1 MKIAILGVGNLGYS
15 IAVGILNQKKEIKCQ
30 ALYLTKRNTGTLSH
44 LDKLSAVKVCNDNK
58 RAVKYSDVV
67 IIAVLPS
74 QLKNVLEEIKSE
86 INPNKH
92 TVISVATGRKIE
104 DIESVLGK
112 DVAVI
117 RAMPNTAISVG
128 QSMTCLSGNMN
139 GSKNKSMDSA
149 KTIFNALGQ
158 TLCIEEKMMQA
169 ATVICASGIAFW
181 MRLIRATTQG
191 AVQLGFH
198 SEEAQQLSMQTCL
211 GAASLL
217 IDSQSHPEQEIDKV
231 TTPSGCTIEG
241 LNEME
246 HQGLSSSLIR
256 GLVASYNKINEI

>member
-1 MKIAILGVGNLGYS
+1 MKISIVGVGNLGYS
-15 IAVGILNQKKEIKCQ
+15 IAVGILSQKKEIQCKS
-30 ALYLTKRNTGTLSH
+30 LYLSKRNTDSLSH
-44 LDKLSAVKVCNDNK
+44 LEKLSAVKVTSDNK
-58 RAVKYSDVV
+58 RAVKYSGV
-67 IIAVLPS
+67 IIVAVQPA
-74 QLKNVLEEIKSE
+74 QLMGVLSEIKTVFD
-86 INPNKH
+86 PAKH
-92 TVISVATGRKIE
+92 TLISVATGREIE
-104 DIESVLGK
+104 EIEAVLGK
-112 DVAVI
+112 EAAII
-117 RAMPNTAISVG
+117 RCMPNTAISVG
-128 QSMTCLSGNMN
+128 QSMTCISANEN
-139 GSKNKSMDSA
+139 GMKNIHVA
-149 KTIFNALGQ
+149 KTIFNALGE
-158 TLCIEEKMMQA
+158 TICIEEKLMQA

-198 SEEAQQLSMQTCL
+198 SEEAQKLSMQTCL

-256 GLVASYNKINEI
+256 GLVASFEKINQI